1 MSKLVWDQ
9 IGEKLYETGTAK
21 GVLFPMTGSTYEHG
35 VAWNGL
41 TGVSTSSDG
50 GDIETIYADDTEYLA
65 LRNPEKMTGSI
76 SAYTYPDEFKPCD
89 GSLEVED
96 GFELRQQT
104 RKPFGFT
111 WQTRIGNDTDGS
123 DHGYKIHIVYMANA
137 EPSDRDYETMDDDI
151 EAMEFEWDF
160 TAQKIDPDIPNAKPA
175 AEYILDSTKV
185 PEAKL
190 TQIEN
195 SLYGTDG
202 PDGAA
207 GTEPTLLTPKQIYT
221 ILHTT

>member
-9 IGEKLYETGTAK
+9 IGEKLYETGTAM
-21 GVLFPMTGSTYEHG
+21 GVLFPMTGNTYDKG

-65 LRNPEKMTGSI
+65 LRNPEKMTGNI
-76 SAYTYPDEFKPCD
+76 SAYTYPDEFKACD

-96 GFELRQQT
+96 GFELRQQS

-111 WQTRIGNDTDGS
+111 WQTRIGNDTEGA

-137 EPSDRDYETMDDDI
+137 EPSDRDYETMGDDV

-160 TAQKIDPDIPNAKPA
+160 TAQKIDPKIPNAKPA
-175 AEYILDSTKV
+175 AEVVLDSTKI
-185 PEAKL
+185 PAAKL
-190 TQIEN
+190 TTIKD
-195 SLYGTDG
+195 SLYGTDAEG
-202 PDGAA
+202 SAE
-207 GTEPTLLTPKQIYT
+207 GTDPTLLTPKQIYD
-221 ILHTT
+221 ILHTP